1 MKIIGYE
8 KRKNKELFK
17 SFKNLKTLE
26 IKEIQNY
33 IPIYNKFFNF
43 DKTQEINLDHCNFIS
58 DIEDNESMDEN
69 DEFPEKIFN
78 VEIKN
83 KNGTFKKKSF
93 LKLTPVVEASQFL
106 TGKYKLNNE
115 DFYKLPNIE
124 QDGHVDLYDTNNISY
139 TDSLFSFLS
148 SKLLNT
154 YHFENAIDY
163 YGSFLSIID
172 NFRLDISDDAEYYN
186 DSDFFVKNKN
196 KLFRIEND
204 TTNPTLSF
212 EDTDEILKFDCF
224 EPSETH
230 INFPVDS
237 PVDSPIHSPVDSPVD
252 SPIHSPIHS
261 PVEVSPVNSEVSES
275 SCSSRSSY
283 TERTDNSY
291 MEEVNVIFNK
301 YLVQITSLEH
311 CVDTL
316 DTLILSNSL
325 KSEDEWLSCLFQII
339 ITLILFQDVFSFT
352 HNDLH
357 TNNIMY
363 VRTEKE
369 FLSYCYRGIYYKIP
383 TFGRIF
389 KIIDFGRSIYKVNG
403 QICCSNSFRPS
414 GDASTQYNCEPYFN
428 DKKKRVDPNFSFD
441 LCRLACS
448 IWDNIDD
455 STEKTGVVKIIDD
468 WCKDDKGKNVLYK
481 QNGEER
487 YPNFKLYKMIARTV
501 HNHTPHNQLQRPEFS
516 KFITTPIDAIMLD
529 DIPKF

>member
-17 SFKNLKTLE
+17 SFKNLKTLD

-43 DKTQEINLDHCNFIS
+43 DKTQEINLDNYNFITN
-58 DIEDNESMDEN
+58 IEDNESDNE

-78 VEIKN
+78 VELN
-83 KNGTFKKKSF
+83 ATMKKKSF
-93 LKLTPVVEASQFL
+93 LKLIPVIESSQFL
-106 TGKYKLNNE
+106 TGKYKLTDE
-115 DFYKLPNIE
+115 EFYKLPNIE
-124 QDGHVDLYDTNNISY
+124 NNGHSDFYDMNNISY
-139 TDSLFSFLS
+139 IDSLFSFLS

-172 NFRLDISDDAEYYN
+172 NFKLDISDDIEYY
-186 DSDFFVKNKN
+186 DGSDFFMKNKN
-196 KLFRIEND
+196 KLFRVEDENS
-204 TTNPTLSF
+204 PPPLIF
-212 EDTDEILKFDCF
+212 EDTDQAIDFDSLETIDTLETFENSVIEVTPEIDSTKSSDSLP
-224 EPSETH
+224 EPLS
-230 INFPVDS
+230 DS
-237 PVDSPIHSPVDSPVD
+237 GSDSVSDSG
-252 SPIHSPIHS
+252 
-261 PVEVSPVNSEVSES
+261 SES
-275 SCSSRSSY
+275 VSDSGSDSGSLSCPSSESD
-283 TERTDNSY
+283 T

-301 YLVQITSLEH
+301 YLVQITCLEH

-316 DTLILSNSL
+316 DTLILTNSL

-339 ITLILFQDVFSFT
+339 IILIVFQDTFSFT

-357 TNNIMY
+357 TNNVMY
-363 VRTEKE
+363 VHTDKE

-403 QICCSNSFRPS
+403 QICCSNSFRPA

-428 DKKKRVDPNFSFD
+428 PKKKRIDPNFSFD

-448 IWDNIDD
+448 IWDNIGNQQ
-455 STEKTGVVKIIDD
+455 KTGVSKIIDE
-468 WCKDDKGKNVLYK
+468 WCKDDKGINVLYK
-481 QNGEER
+481 SNGEER

-501 HNHTPHNQLQRPEFS
+501 HNHIPHNQLQRPEFS

-529 DIPKF
+529 EIPKF

>member
-8 KRKNKELFK
+8 KRKNRELFK
-17 SFKNLKTLE
+17 SFKNLKTLD

-43 DKTQEINLDHCNFIS
+43 DKTQEINLDNYNFIS
-58 DIEDNESMDEN
+58 SIKDDLESDEDE

-83 KNGTFKKKSF
+83 KNETFQKKSF
-93 LKLTPVVEASQFL
+93 LKLMPVIEASQFL
-106 TGKYKLNNE
+106 TGKYKLSDE

-124 QDGHVDLYDTNNISY
+124 NTGHADFYDTNNISY
-139 TDSLFSFLS
+139 VDSMFSFLS
-148 SKLLNT
+148 SKLLHT
-154 YHFENAIDY
+154 YHFENALDY

-172 NFRLDISDDAEYYN
+172 NFRLDISDDIEYYI

-204 TTNPTLSF
+204 ILNPPLTF
-212 EDTDEILKFDCF
+212 EDTDEIIQYDSLETLETLEKIPEVNLEVNEDSIVLKSIQDTDSDSASSSSSHTD
-224 EPSETH
+224 SE
-230 INFPVDS
+230 DGS
-237 PVDSPIHSPVDSPVD
+237 
-252 SPIHSPIHS
+252 
-261 PVEVSPVNSEVSES
+261 ENSEDCESDCES
-275 SCSSRSSY
+275 SSDSS
-283 TERTDNSY
+283 

-301 YLVQITSLEH
+301 YLVQITCLEY

-316 DTLILSNSL
+316 DALILTNNL

-339 ITLILFQDVFSFT
+339 MTLIVFQDTFSFT

-369 FLSYCYRGIYYKIP
+369 FLFYCYRGVYYKIP

-403 QICCSNSFRPS
+403 QLCCSNSFRPS
-414 GDASTQYNCEPYFN
+414 GDASTQYNCEPYFDPN
-428 DKKKRVDPNFSFD
+428 KKRIDPNFSFD

-448 IWDNIDD
+448 IWDNIDHKN
-455 STEKTGVVKIIDD
+455 EKTGVTKIIDD
-468 WCKDDKGKNVLYK
+468 WCKDDKGINVLYK
-481 QNGEER
+481 RNGEER

-501 HNHTPHNQLQRPEFS
+501 HNHTPHNQLSRPEFS
-516 KFITTPIDAIMLD
+516 KFITTPTNAIMLD
-529 DIPKF
+529 EIPVC